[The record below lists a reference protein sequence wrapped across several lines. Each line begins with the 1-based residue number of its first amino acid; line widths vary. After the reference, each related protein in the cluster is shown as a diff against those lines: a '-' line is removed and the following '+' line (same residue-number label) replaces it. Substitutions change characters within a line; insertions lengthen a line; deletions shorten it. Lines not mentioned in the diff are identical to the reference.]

1 MLYTIIHRDLN
12 RRLRYERELEQSD
25 RRNRELL
32 RSRKELMASVAHDLR
47 APLAAV
53 KGCAELLPS
62 ESDVS
67 RRPGYLDNILH
78 SSDYMLGLVNTL
90 MEYHRMD
97 EGGVRSNDTLFSLK
111 VLFEEI
117 ADGHRLAARQKNLMF
132 TVSFSG
138 LDTIVC
144 CDGSHIRQIADNLL
158 SNALKFT
165 PHGEV
170 RLEAEYLYGGTLH
183 LCPGYRRGNKRRRER
198 TDIRGVRK
206 AGQRAWHS
214 RVRTG
219 AGDHGPARV

>member
-1 MLYTIIHRDLN
+1 
-12 RRLRYERELEQSD
+12 
-25 RRNRELL
+25 
-32 RSRKELMASVAHDLR
+32 MASVARDLR
-47 APLAAV
+47 VPLAAV

-67 RRPGYLDNILH
+67 RRTGYLDNILH

-165 PHGEV
+165 PHG
-170 RLEAEYLYGGTLH
+170 GGA
-183 LCPGYRRGNKRRRER
+183 P
-198 TDIRGVRK
+198 
-206 AGQRAWHS
+206 
-214 RVRTG
+214 
-219 AGDHGPARV
+219 